1 MGVFG
6 KEGLIYLAIEPEYV
20 TQTMREL
27 FEDIEQLLQSEL
39 SIEEVF
45 YYASFIH
52 LKFAHIHPFAD
63 GNGRCGRLLEKWFL
77 SEKLG
82 FDFWKLP
89 SEEYYKEHRNTY
101 YANINLG
108 VNYYELDYV
117 KSIPFLLMLPESLK
131 KDR

>member
-6 KEGLIYLAIEPEYV
+6 KGGLIYLAIEPEYV

-27 FEDIEQLLQSEL
+27 FEDIEQLIQSEL
-39 SIEEVF
+39 SVEEVF

-52 LKFAHIHPFAD
+52 LKFVHIHPFAD
-63 GNGRCGRLLEKWFL
+63 GNGRCARLLEKWFL

-82 FDFWKLP
+82 HDFWKLP
-89 SEEYYKEHRNTY
+89 AEEYYKEHRNVY

-108 VNYYELDYV
+108 VNYYELDYT
-117 KSIPFLLMLPESLK
+117 KCIPFLLMLSESLK
-131 KDR
+131 KDK